1 MRHLLLL
8 SALFLVAAPVRA
20 AAQTTVAGTVADADT
35 RAGLRAVEVLVSTRD
50 GVTLGRASTDDHG
63 RFSVVVDAPDDGLYV
78 SVAHAG
84 WRAART
90 RVRPGAQVR
99 LTLRAT
105 HPDDRTRS
113 GGLQRPPPPPADRGQ
128 SGTRPRPPAT
138 GTRR

>member
-8 SALFLVAAPVRA
+8 AAVLLVAEPSIA
-20 AAQTTVAGTVADADT
+20 AGQTTVAGTVVDGQT
-35 RAGLRAVEVLVSTRD
+35 RAGLHAVEVVVSTRD
-50 GVTLGRASTDDHG
+50 GTSIGRATTDHHG
-63 RFSVVVDAPDDGLYV
+63 RFSVVVDPHDDGLYV

-90 RVRPGAQVR
+90 RVRPGALVR

-138 GTRR
+138 GTLR